1 MSVQTGV
8 PSSRGPASQRLV
20 DRARYRVDRLKTEPN
35 PIWIRELKQSARLGR
50 TPIILMVIC
59 VMITLIIASIGGVLS
74 TSQSPAMIG
83 VVLFQV
89 YFSVAYFVVVL
100 VGPAVAAN
108 SIASEREGRTWEA
121 ILLTGMRPGEVARGK
136 FMAAYTT
143 IGMYIVMLAP
153 VGALPFLFGGVT
165 AAETV
170 VAFVFLFLIAVL
182 AVAFGLAISSKM
194 ASLRAAIVVTLLLAF
209 PLSGWAFGAF
219 GSGLSF
225 VAHRL
230 WPSIPEGPPIWLPSA
245 FVRAPFGLEYLAFLV
260 AIPLG
265 AVAVPAWFLYE
276 ATIASL
282 TSVTDDRS
290 SGLKRWFAVATPLCV
305 ATACALLFSVRDG
318 EIDDAAL
325 AALSSLVVYLSF
337 CVYLF
342 AGDPIGPSRRVREM
356 WRRARAGRVRR
367 FLGPGVMRSAVL
379 LLGAVL
385 LSVVAVTAV
394 ALIRIHLVP
403 AGLGG
408 PTDIENMRG
417 RVLAFAAYSAGFMVF
432 VVGFIA
438 WVRARVLTALAARL
452 IAFASLFGIAVGP
465 WIVAAIAGVITERTG
480 LEGAAMLGAPSPFY
494 AYMMVG
500 VVGDGGNESSILGA
514 GYFASVVWALLGLLA
529 MSLAA
534 QKTRGIIRRHEQ
546 ALDAADK
553 MLAEEDLAIARAA
566 ARVGAPDAPVA
577 NAPPTPAAPEPLGSS

>member
-1 MSVQTGV
+1 MSLQTGV
-8 PSSRGPASQRLV
+8 QSSRGPASQRLV

-50 TPIILMVIC
+50 TPIILMVLC

-83 VVLFQV
+83 VILFQV
-89 YFSVAYFVVVL
+89 FFSVAYFVVVL
-100 VGPAVAAN
+100 IGPAVAAN

-165 AAETV
+165 ALETV
-170 VAFVFLFLIAVL
+170 VAFFFLFLIAVL

-209 PLSGWAFGAF
+209 PLSGWAFGIF
-219 GSGLSF
+219 GTGLSL

-245 FVRAPFGLEYLAFLV
+245 FVRAPFGIEYVAFLI
-260 AIPLG
+260 AMPLG

-290 SGLKRWFAVATPLCV
+290 SGLKRWFAMATPVCV
-305 ATACALLFSVRDG
+305 ASACALLFAVGDDDV
-318 EIDDAAL
+318 DDAAIG
-325 AALSSLVVYLSF
+325 ALSALVVYLSF

-356 WRRARAGRVRR
+356 WQRAGAGRLRR
-367 FLGPGVMRSAVL
+367 FFGPGVMRSAVL
-379 LLGAVL
+379 LFGATL
-385 LSVVAVTAV
+385 LALVGTTVA
-394 ALIRIHLVP
+394 ALIRLEQIHAVSM
-403 AGLGG
+403 AGA
-408 PTDIENMRG
+408 TSTIVVSDDRQ
-417 RVLAFAAYSAGFMVF
+417 RVLVFAAYCCGFMVF
-432 VVGFIA
+432 VVGFMA
-438 WVRARVLTALAARL
+438 WVRSRVVTALSARL
-452 IAFASLFGIAVGP
+452 IAFAALFGVAVGP
-465 WIVAAIAGVITERTG
+465 WIVAAIAGVITETTG

-494 AYMMVG
+494 AFMMVG
-500 VVGDGGNESSILGA
+500 VVGDGGDELRILGA
-514 GYFASVVWALLGLLA
+514 GYFASVLWALLGLLA
-529 MSLAA
+529 LSLAA
-534 QKTRGIIRRHEQ
+534 QRTRGIIRRHEE
-546 ALDAADK
+546 ALAAADR
-553 MLAEEDLAIARAA
+553 MLAEEDAQARAA
-566 ARVGAPDAPVA
+566 AEAAQ
-577 NAPPTPAAPEPLGSS
+577 PAAHPAG

>member
-1 MSVQTGV
+1 MSLQTGV
-8 PSSRGPASQRLV
+8 QSSRGPASQRLV

-89 YFSVAYFVVVL
+89 FFSVAYFVVVL
-100 VGPAVAAN
+100 IGPAVAAN

-165 AAETV
+165 AVETV
-170 VAFVFLFLIAVL
+170 VAFFFLFLIAVL

-209 PLSGWAFGAF
+209 PLSGWAFGVF

-225 VAHRL
+225 AAHRL

-245 FVRAPFGLEYLAFLV
+245 FVRAPFGIEYVAFLI

-290 SGLKRWFAVATPLCV
+290 SGLKRWFAAATPVCV
-305 ATACALLFSVRDG
+305 ATACALLFSVGDHDV
-318 EIDDAAL
+318 DDAAIG
-325 AALSSLVVYLSF
+325 ALSALVVYLSF

-342 AGDPIGPSRRVREM
+342 AGDPIGPSRRVREV
-356 WRRARAGRVRR
+356 WRRTGAGRFRR
-367 FLGPGVMRSAVL
+367 FLGPGVMRSAML
-379 LLGAVL
+379 LLGATL
-385 LSVVAVTAV
+385 LALLATTVA
-394 ALIRIHLVP
+394 ALIRLEQVSAVSVASATSTIIV
-403 AGLGG
+403 
-408 PTDIENMRG
+408 TDDRQ
-417 RVLAFAAYSAGFMVF
+417 RVLVFAGYCVGFMVF

-438 WVRARVLTALAARL
+438 WVRSRVLTALAARL
-452 IAFASLFGIAVGP
+452 IAFAALFGVAVGP

-494 AYMMVG
+494 AFMMVG
-500 VVGDGGNESSILGA
+500 VVGDTAKEARILGA
-514 GYFASVVWALLGLLA
+514 GYFASVIWALLGMLA
-529 MSLAA
+529 LSLAA
-534 QKTRGIIRRHEQ
+534 QRTRGIIRRHEQ
-546 ALDAADK
+546 ALDAADR
-553 MLAEEDLAIARAA
+553 MLAEEDAAQARAA
-566 ARVGAPDAPVA
+566 AQ
-577 NAPPTPAAPEPLGSS
+577 PAAQPPAG